1 MRSIDILKAAFEQMI
16 SASSA
21 RDLEALMSLPHTKT
35 RFSSGCLRQC
45 TWRGKPR
52 FVLYSR
58 IFLRLILTS
67 NSPPLDPRFQVIGP
81 IGLVWGSLMMEVE
94 PKHLERKTF
103 YIRFSCTFGN
113 FADTWQLVSM
123 HTSWMPHEG

>member
-21 RDLEALMSLPHTKT
+21 RDLEALMSAAHENTVFLGVFAPMHVEGKAA
-35 RFSSGCLRQC
+35 LRSLFQNFFE
-45 TWRGKPR
+45 THSY
-52 FVLYSR
+52 VQ
-58 IFLRLILTS
+58 LT
-67 NSPPLDPRFQVIGP
+67 PLDPRFQVIGP
-81 IGLVWGSLMMEVE
+81 IGLVWGSLVMEVE